1 MVLEA
6 FSLDRILTPEQDA
19 ARMLAQLLELNADVE
34 PFQIDDEYYV
44 FKFNLPLKLVGYK
57 INELD
62 IEKEFGLKVIS
73 LIKGKR
79 VLNSAGISI
88 LEREVAIFSRKIMS
102 CRKTTGCMLW
112 LVCSVY

>member
-1 MVLEA
+1 M
-6 FSLDRILTPEQDA
+6 
-19 ARMLAQLLELNADVE
+19 
-34 PFQIDDEYYV
+34 
-44 FKFNLPLKLVGYK
+44 KLVGYK

-88 LEREVAIFSRKIMS
+88 LEREVANTFPENYELQENDR
-102 CRKTTGCMLW
+102 
-112 LVCSVY
+112 LVCYGLYAQFINFWKSIR